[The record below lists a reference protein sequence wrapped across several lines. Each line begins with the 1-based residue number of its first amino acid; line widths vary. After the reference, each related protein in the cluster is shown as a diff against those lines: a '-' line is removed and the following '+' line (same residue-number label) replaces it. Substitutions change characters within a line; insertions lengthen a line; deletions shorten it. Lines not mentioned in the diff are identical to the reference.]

1 MRKGKPA
8 AFVSPVNFVKRDLK
22 KLGWLIQRDIN
33 FRMIGRQLMPSIT
46 SSTKSFSHSQIF
58 DHLKNSLFS
67 ADEAAQY
74 LEVSMP
80 TFRRYVQAGKLKPTQ
95 NVGRNQLFSSGDLR
109 RLKQK
114 IRD

>member
-1 MRKGKPA
+1 M
-8 AFVSPVNFVKRDLK
+8 DH
-22 KLGWLIQRDIN
+22 
-33 FRMIGRQLMPSIT
+33 QLMPSIT
-46 SSTKSFSHSQIF
+46 SLTKSFSHSQIF

-67 ADEAAQY
+67 SDEAAQY